1 MAMPTCKV
9 IRCLVCLVSLSPVF
23 LVPSLATPIKI
34 KETSED
40 LKSLRERVD
49 EPLTSNGPKP
59 DHKGDVEDRFKESP
73 FKRLRN
79 RSENPEPGISSS
91 TSLATTRSN
100 NERSFENSPSTTPST
115 VVSKSLGNS
124 PSTGLSTIASRAKNS
139 FVRAVSSIV
148 KPIDDKAKTAVSGAG
163 LTLGFLSG
171 ITSEL
176 GRKAYNCMV
185 RVHNANIDN
194 LSKLRNLVG
203 KVGSSA
209 VDLGASGVTEAGNVL
224 DAVRREEN
232 RILTG
237 VTEKIP
243 VVRHLV
249 GLRNVVG
256 LARTSGIQAAAS
268 AVKRLGD
275 LAVSAVT
282 LRKTEEVTVP
292 TGGIGGFL
300 RKIEGL
306 SGSDLLTV
314 GLALGTSKGNVDT
327 LRRIASTTGPESAFK
342 IGEAIGRHK
351 SSPRGK

>member
-23 LVPSLATPIKI
+23 LDPSLATPIKI

-40 LKSLRERVD
+40 LKSLKERVD
-49 EPLTSNGPKP
+49 EPLPSSGLKP
-59 DHKGDVEDRFKESP
+59 DPKGDVEDRFKESP

-79 RSENPEPGISSS
+79 RSENPEPGISPS

-100 NERSFENSPSTTPST
+100 NGRSFENSPSTTST

-124 PSTGLSTIASRAKNS
+124 PSTSLSTIASRAKNS

-163 LTLGFLSG
+163 LTLGLLSG
-171 ITSEL
+171 ITSEW

-249 GLRNVVG
+249 GLRNLAG
-256 LARTSGIQAAAS
+256 LAKTSGIQAAAS

-275 LAVSAVT
+275 LAVNAVT

-306 SGSDLLTV
+306 SGSDLITV

-327 LRRIASTTGPESAFK
+327 LRKIASTTGPESAFK